1 MEGMALDAI
10 VGVSVLVFV
19 LSSMLSMGFSLTV
32 PQIITPLR
40 HVRLVL
46 IALAVNFIAVPLL
59 AYLIDL
65 VLSLDESLFI
75 GLILIATAAGAPF
88 LPKLAGVAKGDIA
101 FSVGLMVLLMV
112 VTVVYMPI
120 ALPLMLEGVEINAW
134 EIASSLIF
142 LMILPLA
149 IGLFFKWRYE
159 GVADTLSPLLGQ
171 VSSVAIALL
180 VVAGVI
186 ANWSSIVGLIG
197 TRGIVAAA
205 VLIIGGL
212 VIGYVSGG
220 SQPGVRSVL
229 GLGTG
234 QRNLSAALVVAAQNF
249 SDDPDVLAFIIAA
262 ALIGLVM
269 LMVIA
274 GELGKRIEA
283 PGAE

>member
-1 MEGMALDAI
+1 MDGAVLDVI

-19 LSSMLSMGFSLTV
+19 LASMLSMGFSLTV

-40 HVRLVL
+40 DVRLVL

-88 LPKLAGVAKGDIA
+88 LPKLAEVAKGDVA

-120 ALPLMLEGVEINAW
+120 ALPLLLEGVEINAW

-186 ANWSSIVGLIG
+186 ANWSAIVGLIG
-197 TRGIVAAA
+197 TRGIVAAV

-220 SQPGVRSVL
+220 SQSGTRSVM

-234 QRNLSAALVVAAQNF
+234 QRNLSAAMVVAAQNF

-262 ALIGLVM
+262 AIIGLVM
-269 LMVIA
+269 LMLA
-274 GELGKRIEA
+274 GGELGRRVE
-283 PGAE
+283 ESN

>member
-1 MEGMALDAI
+1 MDGAVLDVI

-19 LSSMLSMGFSLTV
+19 LASMLSMGFSLTV
-32 PQIITPLR
+32 PQIISPLR
-40 HVRLVL
+40 DVRLVL
-46 IALAVNFIAVPLL
+46 IAMAVNFIAVPLL

-88 LPKLAGVAKGDIA
+88 LPKLAEVAKGDVA

-120 ALPLMLEGVEINAW
+120 ALPLLLEGVEINAW

-186 ANWSSIVGLIG
+186 ANWSAIVGLIG
-197 TRGIVAAA
+197 TRGIVAAV

-220 SQPGVRSVL
+220 SQSGTRSVM

-262 ALIGLVM
+262 AIIGLVLLM
-269 LMVIA
+269 LTA
-274 GELGKRIEA
+274 GELGRRVE
-283 PGAE
+283 ESN

>member
-159 GVADTLSPLLGQ
+159 GVADTLGPLLGQ

-197 TRGIVAAA
+197 TRGIVAAV

-274 GELGKRIEA
+274 GELGKRMEA

>member
-1 MEGMALDAI
+1 MDGAVLDVI

-19 LSSMLSMGFSLTV
+19 LASMLSMGFSLTV

-40 HVRLVL
+40 DVRLVL

-88 LPKLAGVAKGDIA
+88 LPKLAEVAKGDVA

-120 ALPLMLEGVEINAW
+120 ALPLLLEGVEINAW

-186 ANWSSIVGLIG
+186 ANWSAIVGLIG
-197 TRGIVAAA
+197 TRGIVAAV

-220 SQPGVRSVL
+220 SQSGTRSVM

-234 QRNLSAALVVAAQNF
+234 QRNLSAAMVVAAQNF

-262 ALIGLVM
+262 AIIGLVLLM
-269 LMVIA
+269 LTA
-274 GELGKRIEA
+274 GELGRRVE
-283 PGAE
+283 ESN

>member
-1 MEGMALDAI
+1 MDGAVLDVI

-19 LSSMLSMGFSLTV
+19 LASMLSMGFSLTV
-32 PQIITPLR
+32 PQIISPLR
-40 HVRLVL
+40 DVRLVL
-46 IALAVNFIAVPLL
+46 IAMAVNFIAVPLL

-88 LPKLAGVAKGDIA
+88 LPKLAEVAKGDVA

-120 ALPLMLEGVEINAW
+120 ALPLLLEGVEINAW

-186 ANWSSIVGLIG
+186 ANWSAIVGLIG
-197 TRGIVAAA
+197 TRGIVAAV

-220 SQPGVRSVL
+220 SQSGTRSVM

-234 QRNLSAALVVAAQNF
+234 QRNLSAAMVVAAQNF

-262 ALIGLVM
+262 AIIGLVM
-269 LMVIA
+269 LMLA
-274 GELGKRIEA
+274 GGELGRRVE
-283 PGAE
+283 ESN

>member
-1 MEGMALDAI
+1 MDGAVLDVI

-19 LSSMLSMGFSLTV
+19 LASMLSMGFSLTV
-32 PQIITPLR
+32 PQIISPLR
-40 HVRLVL
+40 DVRLVL
-46 IALAVNFIAVPLL
+46 IAMAVNFIAVPLL

-88 LPKLAGVAKGDIA
+88 LPKLAEVAKGDVA

-120 ALPLMLEGVEINAW
+120 ALPLLLEGVEINAW

-186 ANWSSIVGLIG
+186 ANWSAIVGLIG
-197 TRGIVAAA
+197 TRGIVAAV

-220 SQPGVRSVL
+220 SQSGTRSVM

-262 ALIGLVM
+262 AIIGLVM
-269 LMVIA
+269 LMLA
-274 GELGKRIEA
+274 GGELGRRVE
-283 PGAE
+283 ESN

>member
-1 MEGMALDAI
+1 M
-10 VGVSVLVFV
+10 
-19 LSSMLSMGFSLTV
+19 
-32 PQIITPLR
+32 
-40 HVRLVL
+40 L

-88 LPKLAGVAKGDIA
+88 LPKLAEVAKGDVA

-120 ALPLMLEGVEINAW
+120 ALPLLLEGVEINAW

-186 ANWSSIVGLIG
+186 ANWSAIVGLIG
-197 TRGIVAAA
+197 TRGIVAAV

-220 SQPGVRSVL
+220 SQSGTRSVM

-234 QRNLSAALVVAAQNF
+234 QRNLSAAMVVAAQNF

-262 ALIGLVM
+262 AIIGLVM
-269 LMVIA
+269 LMLA
-274 GELGKRIEA
+274 GGELGRRVE
-283 PGAE
+283 ESN

>member
-1 MEGMALDAI
+1 MDGAVLDVI

-19 LSSMLSMGFSLTV
+19 LASMLSMGFSLTV

-40 HVRLVL
+40 DVRLVL

-88 LPKLAGVAKGDIA
+88 LPKLAEVAKGDVA

-120 ALPLMLEGVEINAW
+120 ALPLLLEGVEINAW

-186 ANWSSIVGLIG
+186 ANWSAIVGLIG
-197 TRGIVAAA
+197 TRGIVAAV

-220 SQPGVRSVL
+220 SQSGTRSVM

-262 ALIGLVM
+262 AIIGLVLLM
-269 LMVIA
+269 LA
-274 GELGKRIEA
+274 GGELGRRVE
-283 PGAE
+283 ESN

>member
-1 MEGMALDAI
+1 MDGAVLDVI

-19 LSSMLSMGFSLTV
+19 LASMLSMGFSLTV

-40 HVRLVL
+40 DVRLVL

-88 LPKLAGVAKGDIA
+88 LPKLAEVAKGDVA

-120 ALPLMLEGVEINAW
+120 ALPLLLDGVEINAW

-186 ANWSSIVGLIG
+186 ANWSAIVGLIG
-197 TRGIVAAA
+197 TRGIVAAV

-220 SQPGVRSVL
+220 SQSGTRSVM

-234 QRNLSAALVVAAQNF
+234 QRNLSAAMVVAAQNF

-262 ALIGLVM
+262 AIIGLVLLM
-269 LMVIA
+269 LTA
-274 GELGKRIEA
+274 GELGRRVE
-283 PGAE
+283 ESN

>member
-1 MEGMALDAI
+1 MDGAVLDVI

-19 LSSMLSMGFSLTV
+19 LASMLSMGFSLTV

-40 HVRLVL
+40 DVRLVL

-88 LPKLAGVAKGDIA
+88 LPKLAEVAKGDVA

-120 ALPLMLEGVEINAW
+120 ALPLLLEGVEINAW

-186 ANWSSIVGLIG
+186 ANWSAIVGLIG
-197 TRGIVAAA
+197 TRGIVAAV

-220 SQPGVRSVL
+220 SQSGTRSVM

-262 ALIGLVM
+262 AIIGLVLLM
-269 LMVIA
+269 LTA
-274 GELGKRIEA
+274 GELGRRVE
-283 PGAE
+283 ESN